1 MQKWIV
7 PYNTCINIHRER
19 ECSLHS
25 TENTRHHPKKQN
37 CCFLSSLLLLL
48 LLLLSNDLKREEKC
62 IGPQIKRRKGSDG
75 CVIKRNPE

>member
-7 PYNTCINIHRER
+7 PYNTCINIHRGRDAFSR

-48 LLLLSNDLKREEKC
+48 LLSNDLKREEKC
-62 IGPQIKRRKGSDG
+62 IGPQIKKEEK
-75 CVIKRNPE
+75 VAMVV